1 MKTITVHASQ
11 TYPIWIGR
19 GLLGQCGTYLKQQTK
34 AQTAAV
40 ITDDHVDCYYG
51 DIVTKSLEENGFR
64 TIKFVFP
71 HGEASKCSKT
81 LNQIYDFLCENNI
94 TRTDCLVALGGGVVG
109 DITGFAAATYLRGLD
124 YLQIPTSLLAQVDS
138 SVGGK
143 TAIDLT
149 GGKNLVGAF
158 KQPVAV
164 LCDLDTLHTL
174 PKLFLADGMG
184 EVIKYGM
191 IRDEKLFTLLEQH
204 TLETVSE
211 VMDEIVPTCIDIK
224 RDVVEHD
231 EFDTGERMILNFG
244 HTLGHAYELA
254 YHYETYTHGQ
264 AVAAGMCRAAELGV
278 KLGVTPEEIPGRI
291 LQAVKLY
298 DLPDAIVC
306 SRADYETAVGL
317 DKKGAG
323 NAITLIL
330 LDKLG
335 EAKPV
340 RMDKQKLLTMIE
352 DAYGC

>member
-1 MKTITVHASQ
+1 
-11 TYPIWIGR
+11 
-19 GLLGQCGTYLKQQTK
+19 
-34 AQTAAV
+34 
-40 ITDDHVDCYYG
+40 
-51 DIVTKSLEENGFR
+51 
-64 TIKFVFP
+64 
-71 HGEASKCSKT
+71 
-81 LNQIYDFLCENNI
+81 
-94 TRTDCLVALGGGVVG
+94 
-109 DITGFAAATYLRGLD
+109 
-124 YLQIPTSLLAQVDS
+124 
-138 SVGGK
+138 
-143 TAIDLT
+143 
-149 GGKNLVGAF
+149 
-158 KQPVAV
+158 
-164 LCDLDTLHTL
+164 
-174 PKLFLADGMG
+174 
-184 EVIKYGM
+184 
-191 IRDEKLFTLLEQH
+191 
-204 TLETVSE
+204 
-211 VMDEIVPTCIDIK
+211 
-224 RDVVEHD
+224 
-231 EFDTGERMILNFG
+231 MILNFG